1 MNLCS
6 CLFLLTRYF
15 VVYCILYIVL
25 SMEIKDTCLSAPSL
39 NSGMAACK
47 GGRFQTFNCLTS
59 QVLLS
64 AKVALFVSLLDI
76 PTPCT
81 VPFPAEE
88 AGSVHICEFY
98 VKLLSLLLLQSKIYS
113 ES

>member
-81 VPFPAEE
+81 VPFSAEE
-88 AGSVHICEFY
+88 AGSIHICEFY